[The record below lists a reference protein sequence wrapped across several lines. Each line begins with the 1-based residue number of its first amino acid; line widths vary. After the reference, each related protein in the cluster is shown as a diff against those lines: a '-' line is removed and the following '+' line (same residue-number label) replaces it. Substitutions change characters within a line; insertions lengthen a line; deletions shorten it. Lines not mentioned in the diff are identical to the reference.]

1 MKSWSFESLMD
12 FLRLANITLFIGLV
26 AFFILGLQ
34 NANAKKFGG
43 LKVHGDY
50 RSLEPIISEIP
61 RNKSGVTTDDV
72 LESVR
77 QNLGQSA
84 NKCNQPNY

>member
-12 FLRLANITLFIGLV
+12 FLRLANISLFIGLV

-34 NANAKKFGG
+34 NADAKKFGG

-50 RSLEPIISEIP
+50 RSLEPII
-61 RNKSGVTTDDV
+61 
-72 LESVR
+72 
-77 QNLGQSA
+77 
-84 NKCNQPNY
+84 